1 MYLQDAELYRL
12 RSARDAAKQRQQTAW
27 QTQQSAYERRSS
39 ANAIMNQAYEAQ
51 QTAYA
56 NQQAAWDAYMSVK
69 QANGPRI
76 DSLNSQQERAYHN
89 MVSAFESA
97 SSAYYAHDGASARM
111 YADQGHA
118 YKAESQAC
126 VTERRQLVAKIRTA
140 REQFEAVRPAFQRAK
155 SEYTQARQ
163 EFLSAKAEH
172 ERAQAEFKKA
182 KAEFDACAKAFK
194 DRLDEL
200 KSAHRKRRKEK
211 KSIAEKAGV
220 PLQYQ
225 DNVLISTDPDGIT
238 NIYFGGIGKP
248 NGTGHGHYAMDRN
261 GNVTYRREPFDP
273 HGTQNFTDA
282 PGGIL
287 YDRRAWTDVDVPGG
301 TLYDRR
307 ARTNTLPL
315 GVRNRDNDTNDRNGV
330 FYDRRRQIDLHVTQ
344 YYKDNCRVSWDTK
357 GKSDENYHWTDQN
370 FPSSHPE
377 SHIPPEDAQ

>member
-1 MYLQDAELYRL
+1 MHLQDAELYRL
-12 RSARDAAKQRQQTAW
+12 RSARDAAKQQQQTAW
-27 QTQQSAYERRSS
+27 QAQQTAWEKLSS
-39 ANAIMNQAYEAQ
+39 ARDEMNHAYEAQ

-97 SSAYYAHDGASARM
+97 SSAYYARDGASARM

-172 ERAQAEFKKA
+172 ERAQAEFNKA

-248 NGTGHGHYAMDRN
+248 NGHGHYAMDRN
-261 GNVTYRREPFDP
+261 GTVTYRREPFDP

-330 FYDRRRQIDLHVTQ
+330 FYDRRRQIDLNVTQ

-377 SHIPPEDAQ
+377 SHIPPEDAR

>member
-1 MYLQDAELYRL
+1 
-12 RSARDAAKQRQQTAW
+12 
-27 QTQQSAYERRSS
+27 
-39 ANAIMNQAYEAQ
+39 MNQAYEAK

-56 NQQAAWDAYMSVK
+56 NQQAAWNAYMSVK
-69 QANGPRI
+69 RDDGPRI
-76 DSLNSQQERAYHN
+76 DSLNFQQERAYHN
-89 MVSAFESA
+89 MVSAFESD
-97 SSAYYAHDGASARM
+97 SSAYYARDGASARM

-172 ERAQAEFKKA
+172 ERAQAEFNKA
-182 KAEFDACAKAFK
+182 KAEFDDCAKAFK

-220 PLQYQ
+220 PLEYR
-225 DNVLISTDPDGIT
+225 DDVWISKESDGNI
-238 NIYFGGIGKP
+238 NIYFGGVGKP
-248 NGTGHGHYAMDRN
+248 DGPGHGHYVMDQH
-261 GNVTYRREPFDP
+261 GTVTYRRKPFDP

-287 YDRRAWTDVDVPGG
+287 YDRRARTDVPGG

-315 GVRNRDNDTNDRNGV
+315 GVRNRDNDTNDRSGV

-344 YYKDNCRVSWDTK
+344 YYKDNCRVSWDTD
-357 GKSDENYHWTDQN
+357 GKSDRRYHWTDQN

-377 SHIPPEDAQ
+377 AHIPPEDAR

>member
-56 NQQAAWDAYMSVK
+56 NQQAAWDTYMSVK

-97 SSAYYAHDGASARM
+97 SSAYYARDGANARI

-172 ERAQAEFKKA
+172 ERAQAEFNKA
-182 KAEFDACAKAFK
+182 KAEFDDCAKAFK

-220 PLQYQ
+220 PLEYR
-225 DNVLISTDPDGIT
+225 DDVWISKESDGNT
-238 NIYFGGIGKP
+238 NIYFGGLGKP
-248 NGTGHGHYAMDRN
+248 DGPGHGHYVMDQN

-273 HGTQNFTDA
+273 HGAQNFEETRREKATLRMAQIAINQWARSAATPRVLQSEDSDFKVSVKS
-282 PGGIL
+282 G
-287 YDRRAWTDVDVPGG
+287 YDRDHDAIVSDIVIIDWYNKKEHYHIVIDEHGNELFSEWRANP
-301 TLYDRR
+301 
-307 ARTNTLPL
+307 
-315 GVRNRDNDTNDRNGV
+315 
-330 FYDRRRQIDLHVTQ
+330 
-344 YYKDNCRVSWDTK
+344 TK
-357 GKSDENYHWTDQN
+357 KKK
-370 FPSSHPE
+370 P
-377 SHIPPEDAQ
+377 

>member
-1 MYLQDAELYRL
+1 
-12 RSARDAAKQRQQTAW
+12 
-27 QTQQSAYERRSS
+27 
-39 ANAIMNQAYEAQ
+39 MNQAYEAQ

-97 SSAYYAHDGASARM
+97 SSAYYARDGASARI

-172 ERAQAEFKKA
+172 ERAQAEFNKA
-182 KAEFDACAKAFK
+182 KAEFDDCAKAFK

-225 DNVLISTDPDGIT
+225 DNVLISTGPDGIT

-273 HGTQNFTDA
+273 HGAQNFEETRREEVTLRMAQIAINQWARSAATPRVLQSEDSDFKVSVKS
-282 PGGIL
+282 G
-287 YDRRAWTDVDVPGG
+287 YDRDHDAIVSDIVI
-301 TLYDRR
+301 
-307 ARTNTLPL
+307 
-315 GVRNRDNDTNDRNGV
+315 
-330 FYDRRRQIDLHVTQ
+330 ID
-344 YYKDNCRVSWDTK
+344 
-357 GKSDENYHWTDQN
+357 
-370 FPSSHPE
+370 
-377 SHIPPEDAQ
+377 

>member
-1 MYLQDAELYRL
+1 MYLQDDELYRL

-27 QTQQSAYERRSS
+27 QAQQSAYERRSS

-51 QTAYA
+51 QTAYT

-97 SSAYYAHDGASARM
+97 SSAYYARDGASARM

-172 ERAQAEFKKA
+172 KRAQAEFKKA
-182 KAEFDACAKAFK
+182 KAEFDACVKAFK
-194 DRLDEL
+194 TRLEQVRASS
-200 KSAHRKRRKEK
+200 KKRREDK
-211 KSIAEKAGV
+211 KSIAAKAGV
-220 PLQYQ
+220 PFQYR
-225 DNVLISTDPDGIT
+225 DNVWISKESDGNI
-238 NIYFGGIGKP
+238 NIYFGGVGKP
-248 NGTGHGHYAMDRN
+248 DGPGHGHYVMDQH
-261 GNVTYRREPFDP
+261 GTVTYRREPFDP
-273 HGTQNFTDA
+273 HGAQNFEENRREEATLRMAQIAINRWARSATTPRVLQSEDSDFKVSVKS
-282 PGGIL
+282 G
-287 YDRRAWTDVDVPGG
+287 YDRDHDAIVSDIVI
-301 TLYDRR
+301 
-307 ARTNTLPL
+307 
-315 GVRNRDNDTNDRNGV
+315 
-330 FYDRRRQIDLHVTQ
+330 IDWYNKKE
-344 YYKDNCRVSWDTK
+344 YY
-357 GKSDENYHWTDQN
+357 
-370 FPSSHPE
+370 
-377 SHIPPEDAQ
+377 HIVW

>member
-1 MYLQDAELYRL
+1 
-12 RSARDAAKQRQQTAW
+12 
-27 QTQQSAYERRSS
+27 
-39 ANAIMNQAYEAQ
+39 MNQAYEAK

-97 SSAYYAHDGASARM
+97 SSAYYARDGAGARM

-172 ERAQAEFKKA
+172 ERAQAEFNKA
-182 KAEFDACAKAFK
+182 KAEFDDCAKAFK

-261 GNVTYRREPFDP
+261 GTVTYRRDPFDP

-287 YDRRAWTDVDVPGG
+287 YDRRTRTDVPGG

-315 GVRNRDNDTNDRNGV
+315 GVSNRDNDTNDRSGV

-344 YYKDNCRVSWDTK
+344 YYKDNYRVSWDTK
-357 GKSDENYHWTDQN
+357 GKADENYHWTDQN
-370 FPSSHPE
+370 FPSGHRE
-377 SHIPPEDAQ
+377 SHIPPEDAR

>member
-1 MYLQDAELYRL
+1 
-12 RSARDAAKQRQQTAW
+12 
-27 QTQQSAYERRSS
+27 
-39 ANAIMNQAYEAQ
+39 
-51 QTAYA
+51 
-56 NQQAAWDAYMSVK
+56 
-69 QANGPRI
+69 
-76 DSLNSQQERAYHN
+76 
-89 MVSAFESA
+89 MVSAFESD

-172 ERAQAEFKKA
+172 ERAQAEFNKA
-182 KAEFDACAKAFK
+182 KAEFDDCAKAFK

-211 KSIAEKAGV
+211 SRSLKRLEFRLNIETTSGFRKIQMAT
-220 PLQYQ
+220 P
-225 DNVLISTDPDGIT
+225 ISTSVGLVSLMVLVMGTTLWISMEPWH
-238 NIYFGGIGKP
+238 IGAIRL
-248 NGTGHGHYAMDRN
+248 TRM
-261 GNVTYRREPFDP
+261 VRRTSPMHLVE
-273 HGTQNFTDA
+273 
-282 PGGIL
+282 
-287 YDRRAWTDVDVPGG
+287 YY
-301 TLYDRR
+301 LYDRR

-315 GVRNRDNDTNDRNGV
+315 GVRNRDNDTNDRSGV
-330 FYDRRRQIDLHVTQ
+330 FYDRRRQIDLQVTQ

-370 FPSSHPE
+370 FPSGHPE
-377 SHIPPEDAQ
+377 SHIPPEDAR

>member
-1 MYLQDAELYRL
+1 
-12 RSARDAAKQRQQTAW
+12 
-27 QTQQSAYERRSS
+27 
-39 ANAIMNQAYEAQ
+39 MNQLHQ
-51 QTAYA
+51 PTMHMTA
-56 NQQAAWDAYMSVK
+56 
-69 QANGPRI
+69 P
-76 DSLNSQQERAYHN
+76 
-89 MVSAFESA
+89 
-97 SSAYYAHDGASARM
+97 ARECT
-111 YADQGHA
+111 ADQGHA

-200 KSAHRKRRKEK
+200 KSAHRKRREDK
-211 KSIAEKAGV
+211 KSIAARAGV

-261 GNVTYRREPFDP
+261 GTVTYRREPFDP
-273 HGTQNFTDA
+273 HGAQNFTDA
-282 PGGIL
+282 PGGI
-287 YDRRAWTDVDVPGG
+287 
-301 TLYDRR
+301 LYDRR

>member
-69 QANGPRI
+69 RANGPRI

-97 SSAYYAHDGASARM
+97 SSAYYARDGASARM

-118 YKAESQAC
+118 YKAEAQDC
-126 VTERRQLVAKIRTA
+126 VAERRQLVAEIRAA
-140 REQFEAVRPAFQRAK
+140 RERFNAVKPAFQAAK
-155 SEYTQARQ
+155 SEFACARQ
-163 EFLSAKAEH
+163 AFQSAKAEH

-182 KAEFDACAKAFK
+182 KAEFDDCAKAVK

-200 KSAHRKRRKEK
+200 NSAHRKRRKEK

-261 GNVTYRREPFDP
+261 GTVTYRREPFDP

-287 YDRRAWTDVDVPGG
+287 YDRRTRTDVPGG

-315 GVRNRDNDTNDRNGV
+315 GVSNRDNDTNDRSGV

-344 YYKDNCRVSWDTK
+344 YYKDNYRVSWDTK
-357 GKSDENYHWTDQN
+357 GKADENYHWTDQN
-370 FPSSHPE
+370 FPSGHRE
-377 SHIPPEDAQ
+377 SHIPPEDAR